1 MVYHHLEKVT
11 SRMRMHFWKLAWKR
25 WNRGGRRS
33 VSPSAWSLKRLF
45 PYNESEHSLRNS
57 DKFKVNFA
65 YTENYRKSIIPYSY
79 LIFVIFLH
87 RQKFTPAKKNLHG
100 HVRGD
105 RDKYQLCVWVIKMMI
120 LHVIKNFPA
129 IIALFLSPCG
139 QSWWLEE
146 RLSVPPLSGRE
157 DRYRWIL
164 PTTNAQ
170 EIAPFVQRPACLHI
184 TLE

>member
-1 MVYHHLEKVT
+1 
-11 SRMRMHFWKLAWKR
+11 
-25 WNRGGRRS
+25 
-33 VSPSAWSLKRLF
+33 
-45 PYNESEHSLRNS
+45 
-57 DKFKVNFA
+57 
-65 YTENYRKSIIPYSY
+65 
-79 LIFVIFLH
+79 
-87 RQKFTPAKKNLHG
+87 
-100 HVRGD
+100 
-105 RDKYQLCVWVIKMMI
+105 MI

-184 TLE
+184 TLESSLLCNFIAQPNTYIGIGLLQHHLGFLPLFFMVSIHWDGWNIFFGCMPIWQGRWGTVECQPGIMAPSASWYGCRQSWTLGAHDRTCRDADYAE